1 MGIESVSGRVYVNEY
16 NNNATSGQIKKA
28 EQNESIFTQFTDWY
42 NDKECTDTNDDGE
55 LKAGEFVEE
64 YAKRFVFGN
73 CRHGC

>member
-42 NDKECTDTNDDGE
+42 NDKECTDTNDDG
-55 LKAGEFVEE
+55 
-64 YAKRFVFGN
+64 
-73 CRHGC
+73 